1 MGKSA
6 RARTVLTG
14 ILVAYVRWNRSMVI
28 RSHVKSGKDLEQ
40 EKPAVY
46 HEYSDRDCFRDFEQM
61 KLIYWMEAES
71 YRSTLQME
79 VERF

>member
-6 RARTVLTG
+6 RAKTVPKD
-14 ILVAYVRWNRSMVI
+14 ISRRFVKWNRSMAI

-46 HEYSDRDCFRDFEQM
+46 HEYSDRDGFMR
-61 KLIYWMEAES
+61 KN
-71 YRSTLQME
+71 
-79 VERF
+79 

>member
-1 MGKSA
+1 MNQAAGMGKSA

-14 ILVAYVRWNRSMVI
+14 ILVAYVRWNRSMAI

-46 HEYSDRDCFRDFEQM
+46 QDHSGRNGLGD
-61 KLIYWMEAES
+61 LS
-71 YRSTLQME
+71 G
-79 VERF
+79 

>member
-6 RARTVLTG
+6 RARTVLIG
-14 ILVAYVRWNRSMVI
+14 ISVVYVRWNRSMAI

-46 HEYSDRDCFRDFEQM
+46 QEYSDRNGLNE
-61 KLIYWMEAES
+61 
-71 YRSTLQME
+71 
-79 VERF
+79 